1 MSIQTIEIFKEETL
15 LHLEAIESFV
25 NRMPYNGDI
34 CADSQKVC
42 LTKAIK
48 NLEYVLDATT
58 QDDLSLGEF

>member
-1 MSIQTIEIFKEETL
+1 MNIQTIEIFKEETL

-25 NRMPYNGDI
+25 SRMPYNGDI

-42 LTKAIK
+42 LAIAIK
-48 NLEYVLDATT
+48 NLEYILTVTT